1 MAIAAGGLA
10 LGPAPAL
17 AQDAPEPATS
27 TPATDAIGP
36 RELQNFNLQGT
47 VTRQAQQPPPAPAT
61 TGEPAARTTPPASAT
76 AQPAQQRAATADVP
90 TQSRPSAETPQLATA
105 APAPR
110 TRTSTEVPPSS
121 SVTVNLPPVG
131 GSPVASRQTYS
142 QASSP
147 DFTSEAEAPASL
159 APQRSFPI
167 IPWLLAALSLGAG
180 LAFLF
185 FRNRARHAY
194 AGGPHIDL
202 FAAPEPAPR
211 PRPRPAPAPPPPPR
225 ATPAPAPAL
234 PPTPASTPTPAP
246 EATSPKP
253 VGPKPVGIV
262 STRLRPWVELGF
274 KPTRCVLD
282 EENVTFEFELE
293 LFNSGSAAAREV
305 LLEATIFNA
314 GPAQDS
320 EIAAFFSSPVGQGDR
335 IAAIGPL
342 KRVSVSPRVTVP
354 RNGVQLF
361 EVAGRQ
367 VFVPLIGFNVLYR
380 WGGGE
385 GQTSNSF
392 LLGRD
397 TKGEKL
403 APFRI
408 DLGPRVFRGLGAR
421 PLPQGV
427 RN

>member
-1 MAIAAGGLA
+1 MAIAAAGLA

-17 AQDAPEPATS
+17 AQDAPEPATT

-47 VTRQAQQPPPAPAT
+47 VTRQAQQPPAT
-61 TGEPAARTTPPASAT
+61 TTADQPAARTTPPASTT

-110 TRTSTEVPPSS
+110 ARPSTEVPPSS
-121 SVTVNLPPVG
+121 SVTVSLPPLG
-131 GSPVASRQTYS
+131 GPQVASRQTYS

-147 DFTSEAEAPASL
+147 DFTSEAEAPANL
-159 APQRSFPI
+159 APQRSFPV
-167 IPWLLAALSLGAG
+167 IPWLLAALALGAG

-194 AGGPHIDL
+194 AGGPQMDL

-211 PRPRPAPAPPPPPR
+211 PAPAPSPPPR
-225 ATPAPAPAL
+225 ATPAPAPTL
-234 PPTPASTPTPAP
+234 PPKPAPTTAPAP
-246 EATSPKP
+246 EATA
-253 VGPKPVGIV
+253 PKPVGIV

-305 LLEATIFNA
+305 LLEATVFNA
-314 GPAQDS
+314 GPAQES

-335 IAAIGPL
+335 IAAIAPL
-342 KRVSVSPRVTVP
+342 KRVSVTPRVTVP
-354 RNGVQLF
+354 RSGVQLF

-367 VFVPLIGFNVLYR
+367 VFVPLIGFNVLYC